1 MYNSIHHRNFKI
13 VNEMKHT
20 IAILLQNESGALT
33 RVSSMFSTR
42 GFNIDSLSVAPTK
55 DAMISRLTLVTDVS
69 DEQMDQAVKQLYKL
83 IDVIDV
89 LDITPLD
96 HIESELMMVKLRIS
110 DDNLNSIKTIFY
122 DYSAEIINEKDDLTI
137 IQMLA
142 EPDRINE
149 FLKSIESLSDL
160 IAIARSGP
168 LSVVKGDISLS
179 L

>member
-1 MYNSIHHRNFKI
+1 
-13 VNEMKHT
+13 MKHT

-55 DAMISRLTLVTDVS
+55 DPMISRLTLVTDVS

-96 HIESELMMVKLRIS
+96 HIESELIMVNLKIS
-110 DDNLNSIKTIFY
+110 DDNLNPIKTIFF
-122 DYSAEIINEKDDLTI
+122 DYSAEVINEKDGLTI

-142 EPDRINE
+142 EPKRIND
-149 FLKSIESLSDL
+149 FLKSIERMSDL

-168 LSVVKGDISLS
+168 LSLVKGDISLS

>member
-1 MYNSIHHRNFKI
+1 
-13 VNEMKHT
+13 MKHT

-55 DAMISRLTLVTDVS
+55 DPMISRLTLVTDVS

-89 LDITPLD
+89 LAITPLD
-96 HIESELMMVKLRIS
+96 HIESELIMVKLKIS
-110 DDNLNSIKTIFY
+110 DDNLNPIKTIFF
-122 DYSAEIINEKDDLTI
+122 DYSAEVINEKDGLTI

-142 EPDRINE
+142 EPKRIND
-149 FLKSIESLSDL
+149 FLKSIERMSDL

-168 LSVVKGDISLS
+168 LSIVKGDISLS

>member
-1 MYNSIHHRNFKI
+1 
-13 VNEMKHT
+13 MKHT

-55 DAMISRLTLVTDVS
+55 DPMISRLTLVTDVS

-96 HIESELMMVKLRIS
+96 HIESELIMVKLKIS
-110 DDNLNSIKTIFY
+110 DDNLNPIKTIFF
-122 DYSAEIINEKDDLTI
+122 DYSAEVINEKDGLTI

-142 EPDRINE
+142 EPKRIND
-149 FLKSIESLSDL
+149 FLKSIERISDL

-168 LSVVKGDISLS
+168 LSIVKGDISLS

>member
-1 MYNSIHHRNFKI
+1 
-13 VNEMKHT
+13 
-20 IAILLQNESGALT
+20 
-33 RVSSMFSTR
+33 
-42 GFNIDSLSVAPTK
+42 
-55 DAMISRLTLVTDVS
+55 MISRLTLVTDVS

-96 HIESELMMVKLRIS
+96 HIESELIMVKLKIS
-110 DDNLNSIKTIFY
+110 DDNLNPIKTIFF
-122 DYSAEIINEKDDLTI
+122 DYSAEVINEKDDLTI

-142 EPDRINE
+142 EPERIND
-149 FLKSIESLSDL
+149 FLKSIESMSDL

-168 LSVVKGDISLS
+168 LSIVKGDINLS

>member
-1 MYNSIHHRNFKI
+1 
-13 VNEMKHT
+13 MKHT

-55 DAMISRLTLVTDVS
+55 DPMISRLTLVTDVS

-96 HIESELMMVKLRIS
+96 HIESELMMVKLKIPG
-110 DDNLNSIKTIFY
+110 DNLNSIKTIFY

-137 IQMLA
+137 IQMLSD
-142 EPDRINE
+142 PDSINE
-149 FLKSIESLSDL
+149 FLKSIENMSDL
-160 IAIARSGP
+160 VAIARSGP
-168 LSVVKGDISLS
+168 LSIVKGDINLS

>member
-1 MYNSIHHRNFKI
+1 
-13 VNEMKHT
+13 MKHT

-55 DAMISRLTLVTDVS
+55 DPMISRLTLVTDVS

-96 HIESELMMVKLRIS
+96 HIESELIMVKLKIS
-110 DDNLNSIKTIFY
+110 DDNLNPIKTIFF
-122 DYSAEIINEKDDLTI
+122 DYSAEVINEKDGLTI

-142 EPDRINE
+142 EPKRIND
-149 FLKSIESLSDL
+149 FLKSIEGMSDL

-168 LSVVKGDISLS
+168 LSLVKGDISLS

>member
-1 MYNSIHHRNFKI
+1 
-13 VNEMKHT
+13 MKHT

-55 DAMISRLTLVTDVS
+55 DPMISRLTLVTDVS

-96 HIESELMMVKLRIS
+96 HIESELIMVKLKIS
-110 DDNLNSIKTIFY
+110 DDNLNPIKTIFF
-122 DYSAEIINEKDDLTI
+122 DYSAEVINEKDGLTI

-142 EPDRINE
+142 EPKRIND
-149 FLKSIESLSDL
+149 FLKSIERMSDL

-168 LSVVKGDISLS
+168 LSLVKGDISLS

>member
-1 MYNSIHHRNFKI
+1 
-13 VNEMKHT
+13 MKHT

-55 DAMISRLTLVTDVS
+55 DPMISRLTLVTDVS

-96 HIESELMMVKLRIS
+96 HIESELIMVKLKIS
-110 DDNLNSIKTIFY
+110 DDNLNPIKTIFF
-122 DYSAEIINEKDDLTI
+122 DYSAEVINEKDGLTI

-142 EPDRINE
+142 EPKRIND
-149 FLKSIESLSDL
+149 FLKSIERMSVL

-168 LSVVKGDISLS
+168 LSLVKGDISLS

>member
-1 MYNSIHHRNFKI
+1 
-13 VNEMKHT
+13 MKHT

-55 DAMISRLTLVTDVS
+55 DPMISRLTLVTDVS

-96 HIESELMMVKLRIS
+96 HIESELIMVKLKIS
-110 DDNLNSIKTIFY
+110 DDNLNPIKTIFF
-122 DYSAEIINEKDDLTI
+122 DYSAEVINEKDDLTI

-142 EPDRINE
+142 EPKKIND
-149 FLKSIESLSDL
+149 FLKSIERMSVL

-168 LSVVKGDISLS
+168 LSLVKGDISLS

>member
-1 MYNSIHHRNFKI
+1 
-13 VNEMKHT
+13 
-20 IAILLQNESGALT
+20 
-33 RVSSMFSTR
+33 MFSTR

-55 DAMISRLTLVTDVS
+55 DPMISRLTLVTDVS

-96 HIESELMMVKLRIS
+96 HIESELIMVKLKIS
-110 DDNLNSIKTIFY
+110 DDNLNPIKTIFF
-122 DYSAEIINEKDDLTI
+122 DYSAEVINEKDDLTI

-142 EPDRINE
+142 EPERIND
-149 FLKSIESLSDL
+149 FLKSIESMSEL

-168 LSVVKGDISLS
+168 LSIVKGDINLS

>member
-1 MYNSIHHRNFKI
+1 
-13 VNEMKHT
+13 MKHT

-55 DAMISRLTLVTDVS
+55 DPMISRLTLVTDVS

-96 HIESELMMVKLRIS
+96 HIESELIMVKLNIS
-110 DDNLNSIKTIFY
+110 DDNLNPIKTIFF
-122 DYSAEIINEKDDLTI
+122 DYSAEVIDEKDDLTI

-142 EPDRINE
+142 EPERIND
-149 FLKSIESLSDL
+149 FLKSIERMSDL

-168 LSVVKGDISLS
+168 LSIVKGDISLS

>member
-1 MYNSIHHRNFKI
+1 
-13 VNEMKHT
+13 MKHT

-55 DAMISRLTLVTDVS
+55 DPMISRLTLVTDVG

-96 HIESELMMVKLRIS
+96 HIESELIMVKLKIS
-110 DDNLNSIKTIFY
+110 DDNLNPIKTIFF
-122 DYSAEIINEKDDLTI
+122 DYSAEVINEKDGLTI

-142 EPDRINE
+142 EPKRIND
-149 FLKSIESLSDL
+149 FLKSIERMSDL

-168 LSVVKGDISLS
+168 LSIVKGDISLS

>member
-1 MYNSIHHRNFKI
+1 
-13 VNEMKHT
+13 MKHT

-42 GFNIDSLSVAPTK
+42 GFNIDSLSVALTK
-55 DAMISRLTLVTDVS
+55 DPMISRLTLVTDVS

-96 HIESELMMVKLRIS
+96 HIESELIMVKLKIS
-110 DDNLNSIKTIFY
+110 DDNLNPIKTIFF
-122 DYSAEIINEKDDLTI
+122 DYSAEVINEKDGLTI

-142 EPDRINE
+142 EPKRIND
-149 FLKSIESLSDL
+149 FLKSIERMSDL

-168 LSVVKGDISLS
+168 LSIVKGDISLS

>member
-1 MYNSIHHRNFKI
+1 
-13 VNEMKHT
+13 MKHT

-42 GFNIDSLSVAPTK
+42 GFNIDSLSVAPTR
-55 DAMISRLTLVTDVS
+55 DPMISRLTLVTDVS

-96 HIESELMMVKLRIS
+96 HIESELIMVKLKIS
-110 DDNLNSIKTIFY
+110 DDNLNPIKTIFF
-122 DYSAEIINEKDDLTI
+122 DYSAEVINEKDGLTI

-142 EPDRINE
+142 EPKRIND
-149 FLKSIESLSDL
+149 FLKSIERMSDL

-168 LSVVKGDISLS
+168 LSIVKGDISLS

>member
-1 MYNSIHHRNFKI
+1 
-13 VNEMKHT
+13 
-20 IAILLQNESGALT
+20 
-33 RVSSMFSTR
+33 MFSTR

-55 DAMISRLTLVTDVS
+55 DPMISRLTLVTDVS

-96 HIESELMMVKLRIS
+96 HIESELIMVKLKIS
-110 DDNLNSIKTIFY
+110 DDNLNPIKTIFF
-122 DYSAEIINEKDDLTI
+122 DYSAEVINEKDGLTI

-142 EPDRINE
+142 EPKRIND
-149 FLKSIESLSDL
+149 FLKSIERMSDL

-168 LSVVKGDISLS
+168 LSIVKGDINLS

>member
-1 MYNSIHHRNFKI
+1 
-13 VNEMKHT
+13 MKHT

-55 DAMISRLTLVTDVS
+55 DPMISRLTLVTDVS

-96 HIESELMMVKLRIS
+96 HIESELIMVKLKIS
-110 DDNLNSIKTIFY
+110 DDNLNPIKTIFF
-122 DYSAEIINEKDDLTI
+122 DYSAEVINEKDGLTI

-142 EPDRINE
+142 APKRIND
-149 FLKSIESLSDL
+149 FLKSIERMSDL

-168 LSVVKGDISLS
+168 LSLVKGDISLS

>member
-1 MYNSIHHRNFKI
+1 
-13 VNEMKHT
+13 MKHT

-55 DAMISRLTLVTDVS
+55 DPMISRLTLVTDVS

-96 HIESELMMVKLRIS
+96 HIESELIMVKLKIS
-110 DDNLNSIKTIFY
+110 DDNLNPMKTIFF
-122 DYSAEIINEKDDLTI
+122 DYSAEVINEKDGLTI

-142 EPDRINE
+142 EPKRIND
-149 FLKSIESLSDL
+149 FLKSIERMSDL

-168 LSVVKGDISLS
+168 LSIVKGDISLS

>member
-1 MYNSIHHRNFKI
+1 
-13 VNEMKHT
+13 MKHT
-20 IAILLQNESGALT
+20 IAILVQNESGALT

-42 GFNIDSLSVAPTK
+42 GYNIDSLSVAPTK
-55 DAMISRLTLVTDVS
+55 DSMISRLTLVTNVS
-69 DEQMDQAVKQLYKL
+69 DEQMDQVVKQLYKL

-89 LDITPLD
+89 LDITPMD

-110 DDNLNSIKTIFY
+110 EDNLSSIKTIFY
-122 DYSAEIINEKDDLTI
+122 DYSAEIINEKDGLTI
-137 IQMLA
+137 VQMLA
-142 EPDRINE
+142 EPNAIND

-168 LSVVKGDISLS
+168 LSLVKGDINLS

>member
-1 MYNSIHHRNFKI
+1 MYNSLQHRKFKI
-13 VNEMKHT
+13 IYKMKHT
-20 IAILLQNESGALT
+20 IATLVQNESGALT

-55 DAMISRLTLVTDVS
+55 DSMISRLTLVTDVS
-69 DEQMDQAVKQLYKL
+69 DEQMDQVVKQLYKL

-89 LDITPLD
+89 LDITPMD
-96 HIESELMMVKLRIS
+96 HIESELMMVKLKIS
-110 DDNLNSIKTIFY
+110 EDNLSSIKTIFY
-122 DYSAEIINEKDDLTI
+122 DYSAEIINEKDGLTI
-137 IQMLA
+137 VQMLA
-142 EPDRINE
+142 EPNAIND

-168 LSVVKGDISLS
+168 LSLVKGDINLS

>member
-1 MYNSIHHRNFKI
+1 
-13 VNEMKHT
+13 MKHT

-55 DAMISRLTLVTDVS
+55 DPMISRLTLVTDVS

-83 IDVIDV
+83 TDVIDV

-96 HIESELMMVKLRIS
+96 HIESELIMVKLKIS
-110 DDNLNSIKTIFY
+110 DDNLNPIKTIFF
-122 DYSAEIINEKDDLTI
+122 DYSAEVINEKDGLTI

-142 EPDRINE
+142 EPKRIND
-149 FLKSIESLSDL
+149 FLKSIERMSDL

-168 LSVVKGDISLS
+168 LSIVKGDISLS